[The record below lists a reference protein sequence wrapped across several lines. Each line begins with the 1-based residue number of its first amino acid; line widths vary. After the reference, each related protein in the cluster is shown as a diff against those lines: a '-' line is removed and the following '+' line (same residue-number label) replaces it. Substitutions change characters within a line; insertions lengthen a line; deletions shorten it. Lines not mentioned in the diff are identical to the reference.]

1 VRDEES
7 AHVAARA
14 AALAARVTFVL
25 VTALPKEYAAMKA
38 MLDEPVSFRAP
49 GRGATHD
56 YLLGEVPERGGGKH
70 AVALVLADQGN
81 PGAATYVTSAVHDFT
96 DLNAVIMVGIAGAV
110 PHPAKVEDHVRL
122 GDVVVSGGNGVA
134 KYDFVKEHRDR
145 IESKSP
151 PRPPSASLL
160 NAARRLEAGALEG
173 KRPWEDHLGRAAH
186 LNVMR
191 PDAKTDLLAET
202 ADPSRWVVHPHDP
215 DRRPDAPRVFLGTI
229 ASADRLQR
237 NAAHR
242 DALRE
247 QYGARAVEMEGA
259 GVAEAAWLLE
269 CFYFVVRGACDYC
282 DANKNDAW
290 QPYAAV
296 IAAAYTLALL
306 EETAAVEPGVSA
318 RSSGPAPLTGDP
330 ALDPATQPAR
340 AVVGRQ
346 RTTALSVGI
355 VDRDPILEAEHHA
368 HLDGARDLLRK
379 GHARLASDDLEA
391 LKARIWSSAA
401 PAVRARVLGL
411 IGHAE
416 FELGHFEAAGK
427 ALVGALD
434 HAPLEP
440 KVQANAALG
449 HSLLGNTAAASQ
461 WAHTALESDPTNVT
475 ARQVLIHHDGRDD
488 ATILEEHEKILGTR
502 AELFFAL
509 GHRASRSEDPAR
521 AAHWFRKAAA
531 VDAADPEVLAS
542 VGQSLLGVVL
552 EKLDET
558 LEPKELTAA
567 DRERLREAAD
577 YLQRAWG
584 ALKDDEVRGAR
595 VHWALSLGNAR
606 RLLDEHLAAVAVA
619 DEALR
624 LGGAGTQDVVGFRAA
639 VATDAKDYKRVVELL
654 DGRTNETPEALGLLA
669 AAKSNLADYDAAV
682 ELWKK
687 LLNLDLSDSGREQ
700 AERNLVLTLLEAG
713 KGADA
718 HATVARL
725 LEEDATIPR
734 QLIASEVAGRLGDT
748 ALRDER
754 LQGALGRA
762 TRETPRRL
770 LLSLGDALL
779 RAARPEDAA
788 SVYELCTSP
797 ETSERDANRLLTALH
812 RAGRFASALEACRR
826 ITESR
831 GPTRLCTEVE
841 SVIHEQLGDLPSA
854 RAACERYLKDHA
866 EDSAVLLRLAT
877 ILQRAGERAAEEAVL
892 DRIRPNE
899 ILDDLVLGAHLIELL
914 VAAGRKTAAL
924 DLLYALRRAHI
935 DDPRAHLLYISRHLV
950 LGREDRTPD
959 VVGIDVA
966 ARIEGAG
973 APADLVLV
981 TDDANPDRSQGEL
994 GATQPLAKAMLGKR
1008 VGDAVTF
1015 ESAPHRQWRIAELC
1029 SKYAFAH
1036 RKSLAEFGA
1045 RFPDDASLEQY
1056 DVPKDPGEFVS
1067 QLKARLGES
1076 APQWDKILDAYGS
1089 TSVTVG
1095 ALGKALGRSPR
1106 EALGIVLVS
1115 RHGLIAAA
1123 NTTEEKQAA
1132 SVLLDR
1138 ADSTL
1143 VLDFTALVVL
1153 DAIDVLESAT
1163 MGRPVIVAQT
1173 TVDVLRQEV
1182 ARWRDVPDDGYMS
1195 MGVHEG
1201 ELLRH
1206 VFSNTDVARARE
1218 RLEHLLAWI
1227 RDHFQVVP
1235 VSAAAVERHA
1245 DKRELPKLIGEC
1257 FSDSLLLAS
1266 EERRILVSD
1275 DLKLRFLARQLFG
1288 ADGIASVHLLLAQRA
1303 VGRLDAQTAAT
1314 ACMKLVVSNY
1324 RHVAVD
1330 ATVLEAA
1337 ARAEQWHPT
1346 GAFARVVDTL
1356 KGPDTQLQSA
1366 IIVAVEFL
1374 RIVWFALVLPQ
1385 QRDGLVMAV
1394 LDALAVGR
1402 NQKEVLDIVR
1412 IAVRAKFVLLPL
1424 AAKDF
1429 ERVLNLW
1436 ARMHL
1441 QG

>member
-1 VRDEES
+1 
-7 AHVAARA
+7 
-14 AALAARVTFVL
+14 
-25 VTALPKEYAAMKA
+25 MKA

-49 GRGATHD
+49 GRGPTHD
-56 YLLGEVPERGGGKH
+56 YLLGEVPKRGGGTH

-81 PGAATYVTSAVHDFT
+81 PGAAAYVTSAVHDFT
-96 DLNAVIMVGIAGAV
+96 ELTAVIMVGIAGGV

-122 GDVVVSGGNGVA
+122 GDLVVSGKNGVA

-145 IESKSP
+145 IEPQPP
-151 PRPPSASLL
+151 PRPPSALL
-160 NAARRLEAGALEG
+160 LAAANRLQAAALEG
-173 KRPWEDHLGRAAH
+173 KRPWDEHIGRAAH
-186 LNVMR
+186 LQVSR
-191 PDAKTDLLAET
+191 PDAQTDLLAET
-202 ADPSRWVVHPHDP
+202 ADPSRWVVHPSDP
-215 DRRPDAPRVFLGTI
+215 DRRPDAPRVFIGTI

-237 NAAHR
+237 NAVHR
-242 DALRE
+242 DALRD

-259 GVAEAAWLLE
+259 GVAEAAWLVE
-269 CFYFVVRGACDYC
+269 CFYFVVRGVCDYC

-296 IAAAYTLALL
+296 IAAAYTRALL

-318 RSSGPAPLTGDP
+318 RSSAPTTLRGDP
-330 ALDPATQPAR
+330 ALEQGTQPAGT
-340 AVVGRQ
+340 VVGRH
-346 RTTALSVGI
+346 RSTALAVGF
-355 VDRDPILEAEHHA
+355 VDADPILEAEHHA
-368 HLDGARDLLRK
+368 HLDGARELLKK
-379 GHARLASDDLEA
+379 GHARLARDDLEA
-391 LKARIWSSAA
+391 LKARIWSSAS

-411 IGHAE
+411 VGHAE
-416 FELGHFEAAGK
+416 FELGHFDASGK

-461 WAHTALESDPTNVT
+461 WAHSALEKDPTNVT

-488 ATILEEHEKILGTR
+488 ATVLEEHEKILGTR

-509 GHRASRSEDPAR
+509 GHRASRNEDPAR

-558 LEPKELTAA
+558 LEPNELTAA
-567 DRERLREAAD
+567 DQERLREAAD

-606 RLLDEHLAAVAVA
+606 RLLDEHSAAVAAA

-624 LGGAGTQDVVGFRAA
+624 LGGAGTQDVFGFRAA
-639 VATDAKDYKRVVELL
+639 VAMDAKDYKRVVELL
-654 DGRTNETPEALGLLA
+654 DGRADTPEALGLLA

-687 LLNLDLSDSGREQ
+687 LLKLDLSDGGREQ
-700 AERNLVLTLLEAG
+700 AERNLVLTLLAAG
-713 KGADA
+713 KGTDA
-718 HATVARL
+718 HAAVASL
-725 LEEDATIPR
+725 LQEDATIPR
-734 QLIASEVAGRLGDT
+734 QLIASEVASRLGDT

-788 SVYELCTSP
+788 SVYELCTTP
-797 ETSERDANRLLTALH
+797 ETSDRDANRVLTALH

-854 RAACERYLKDHA
+854 RATCERYLKDHP

-877 ILQRAGERAAEEAVL
+877 ILQRAGERGAEEAVL
-892 DRIRPNE
+892 DRIRPE
-899 ILDDLVLGAHLIELL
+899 GIVDDLVLGAHLIELL

-959 VVGIDVA
+959 VVDIGVA
-966 ARIEGAG
+966 VRVEGAG
-973 APADLVLV
+973 APSDLLLV
-981 TDDANPDRSQGEL
+981 TDDANADRSQGEL
-994 GATQPLAKAMLGKR
+994 GATQPLAKAMLGKH

-1015 ESAPHRQWRIAELC
+1015 ESAPHRRWRIAELC

-1056 DVPKDPGEFVS
+1056 DVPEDPGEFVS

-1106 EALGIVLVS
+1106 EALGIVLAS

-1138 ADSTL
+1138 ADTTL

-1153 DAIDVLESAT
+1153 DAIDVLEAAT
-1163 MGRPVIVAQT
+1163 IGRPVIVAQT

-1218 RLEHLLAWI
+1218 RLERLLAWI
-1227 RDHFQVVP
+1227 REHFQVVP

-1266 EERRILVSD
+1266 EERRVLVTD

-1288 ADGIASVHLLLAQRA
+1288 ADGIASVNLLLAQRA
-1303 VGRLDAQTAAT
+1303 AGSLDPQTAAT

-1330 ATVLEAA
+1330 ATILEAA

-1366 IIVAVEFL
+1366 IVVAVEFL
-1374 RIVWFALVLPQ
+1374 RIAWFALVLPQ
-1385 QRDGLVMAV
+1385 QRDAIVMAV

-1402 NQKEVLDIVR
+1402 KQNEVLDIVR
-1412 IAVRAKFVLLPL
+1412 VAVRTKFVLLPI
-1424 AAKDF
+1424 AARDF
-1429 ERVLNLW
+1429 DRVLNLW